1 LAVVLI
7 GTNNSGTDTPEQI
20 ADGIRVIVGQIRLKT
35 PTTKILLMAIFPRG
49 ATPADP
55 QRQVNDQANT
65 IVSRLADGERVF
77 YLDLG
82 EDFLEEDGTLTVEIM
97 PDFLHLSEE
106 GYAIWA
112 ETIESHI
119 AMLMGV

>member
-1 LAVVLI
+1 
-7 GTNNSGTDTPEQI
+7 
-20 ADGIRVIVGQIRLKT
+20 
-35 PTTKILLMAIFPRG
+35 MAIFPRG